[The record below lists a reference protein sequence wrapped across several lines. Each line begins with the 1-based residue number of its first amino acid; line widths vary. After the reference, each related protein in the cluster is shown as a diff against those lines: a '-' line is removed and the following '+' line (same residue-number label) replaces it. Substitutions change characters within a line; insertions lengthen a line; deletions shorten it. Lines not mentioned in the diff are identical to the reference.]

1 MNLTNRH
8 GGVDNLTCL
17 GRYGFGSCTW
27 PYGED
32 DIFENLCDEAMLS
45 LNSDLV
51 AMGSK

>member
-1 MNLTNRH
+1 MNLTDRH
-8 GGVDNLTCL
+8 GGVDKLTRL
-17 GRYGFGSCTW
+17 GRYRFGSRTW

-51 AMGSK
+51 AVRSK